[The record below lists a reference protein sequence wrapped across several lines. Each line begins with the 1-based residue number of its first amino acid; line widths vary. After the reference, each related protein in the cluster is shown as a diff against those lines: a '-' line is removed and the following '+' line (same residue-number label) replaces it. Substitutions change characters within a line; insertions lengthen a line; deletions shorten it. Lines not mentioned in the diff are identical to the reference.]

1 MPTRSGRKCLGSVTS
16 GTAPQAGALQKVPP
30 PSISVTS
37 TALNDASI
45 LASAPAPPTCIAVTD
60 SAASA
65 STWPEHPSIP
75 RAFPDAAGPAEA
87 VEAKL
92 APAPAPV
99 ASAAADAAAAGARAC
114 CSSCHGLSHA
124 SEAARRCREPRRTGV
139 AFRDS
144 PTGSGAL
151 HPALRL
157 PPSKVRCDEPALR
170 IVRRERRAGQSA
182 VDLFLAAAASFE
194 VDKKREIA
202 GSQQAPPLSTTLFC
216 NSSRLELRV
225 SLQTTVRAPW
235 IAGSGYPSWVI
246 RMYGGIQYGCIGYCR
261 LRL

>member
-1 MPTRSGRKCLGSVTS
+1 MSRRCQEVLTRSGRKCLGSVTS

-87 VEAKL
+87 VEVTL

-157 PPSKVRCDEPALR
+157 PPSKVRFCDKPALR
-170 IVRRERRAGQSA
+170 IVRRERRAGRAIGRAS
-182 VDLFLAAAASFE
+182 FLAAS
-194 VDKKREIA
+194 VCDTHSLR
-202 GSQQAPPLSTTLFC
+202 QLLSK
-216 NSSRLELRV
+216 
-225 SLQTTVRAPW
+225 W
-235 IAGSGYPSWVI
+235 ISC
-246 RMYGGIQYGCIGYCR
+246 GGVG
-261 LRL
+261 

>member
-87 VEAKL
+87 VEATL

-157 PPSKVRCDEPALR
+157 PPSSKVRFCDEPALR
-170 IVRRERRAGQSA
+170 IVRRAVPGGLSA
-182 VDLFLAAAASFE
+182 WIFFYSSSCGSFFPT
-194 VDKKREIA
+194 KATRTR
-202 GSQQAPPLSTTLFC
+202 G
-216 NSSRLELRV
+216 
-225 SLQTTVRAPW
+225 
-235 IAGSGYPSWVI
+235 
-246 RMYGGIQYGCIGYCR
+246 
-261 LRL
+261 

>member
-87 VEAKL
+87 VEATL

-157 PPSKVRCDEPALR
+157 PPSSKVRFCDVVC
-170 IVRRERRAGQSA
+170 IVGRAAVPGRAGRPLG
-182 VDLFLAAAASFE
+182 LFLSAFVVKNARPVSGAGKRTAASG
-194 VDKKREIA
+194 VARVGCAPLRGPLCA
-202 GSQQAPPLSTTLFC
+202 GEALLEARTQASVALFKLGAH
-216 NSSRLELRV
+216 SHSLRYAP
-225 SLQTTVRAPW
+225 TRIWRA
-235 IAGSGYPSWVI
+235 
-246 RMYGGIQYGCIGYCR
+246 
-261 LRL
+261 